1 MYVWQSPR
9 DRFDSVSSYSAY
21 RELKQLSYS
30 ESIRRSWERHDTS
43 GSSILV
49 AIGED
54 IPIPAVDWLTVSQL
68 RLTAMIKHTKRLVSG
83 WYDICHIHLTAFCC
97 DKSALHFCLGMKS
110 YMEDSNQ
117 SKHDGSSRSDLSTR
131 PSHQSR
137 CTREYL
143 VSRSQLQSLRQRVSR
158 IS

>member
-1 MYVWQSPR
+1 MSLRVQVWQSPR

-21 RELKQLSYS
+21 RELKQLSYN

-49 AIGED
+49 AIGEN

-83 WYDICHIHLTAFCC
+83 WYDICNVHVTHSL
-97 DKSALHFCLGMKS
+97 
-110 YMEDSNQ
+110 DSI
-117 SKHDGSSRSDLSTR
+117 L
-131 PSHQSR
+131 
-137 CTREYL
+137 L
-143 VSRSQLQSLRQRVSR
+143 W
-158 IS
+158 